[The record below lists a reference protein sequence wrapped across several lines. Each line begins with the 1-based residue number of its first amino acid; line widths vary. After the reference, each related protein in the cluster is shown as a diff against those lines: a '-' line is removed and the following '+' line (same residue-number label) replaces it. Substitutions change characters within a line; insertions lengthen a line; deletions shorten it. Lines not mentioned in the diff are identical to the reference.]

1 VAFSDIAGVRDR
13 KAKVPKAKA
22 TAKQPNLK
30 RANGSVALVVN
41 SCAPVKMGRRDTVE
55 SSKKKMGSSTATY
68 MDRVLLSHVTASV
81 NANAD
86 AARAAVAGVQLPPRL
101 IAAPIPT
108 AAIAAVPGTI
118 TDRAAR

>member
-1 VAFSDIAGVRDR
+1 
-13 KAKVPKAKA
+13 
-22 TAKQPNLK
+22 LK

-86 AARAAVAGVQLPPRL
+86 AARAAVAGVQVPPRL